1 MKKVLVDTSI
11 WSLAL
16 RKKEKTTSEIKIV
29 EQFSGLVLDLDII
42 LIGPIRQEILSGIS
56 DIKRF
61 SELKQRLSIFGDFRI
76 ETHDYELAAEFYNE
90 CRRNGVQGS
99 HIDFLICAVAA
110 NNNMSIMTLGKD
122 FSNFKKH
129 IKIKLEKIA

>member
-61 SELKQRLSIFGDFRI
+61 SELKQRLSIFDDFRI
-76 ETHDYELAAEFYNE
+76 ETYDYELAAEFYNE

-110 NNNMSIMTLGKD
+110 NNNMSIMTLDKD